1 MLSPRVAS
9 LQVKA
14 SSGLYV
20 SGSTKDR
27 AERIDL
33 HNGRTLPGSFMWFDV
48 VIRKVIVHKTVT
60 SSLPYSKP
68 ERSCFCGRR

>member
-48 VIRKVIVHKTVT
+48 VIRKGDSAQDSDIQSAV
-60 SSLPYSKP
+60 
-68 ERSCFCGRR
+68 